1 MAVSGAV
8 LSIRWGKGDVMKKS
22 DISFYIDNG
31 YFESPRELQ
40 NEITNRCSL
49 SCPQCYKPDLQQRD
63 MDIAVFLRV
72 VDEAQ
77 KLGIRTLVLF

>member
-1 MAVSGAV
+1 
-8 LSIRWGKGDVMKKS
+8 MKKS

-31 YFESPRELQ
+31 YFESTKELQ
-40 NEITNRCSL
+40 IEITNRCSL